1 MLIALGVTGGIGA
14 YKAVEVARG
23 LQKRGH
29 DVVAI
34 MTASAAFVVR
44 DV

>member
-1 MLIALGVTGGIGA
+1 MLIALGVTGGLGA
-14 YKAVEVARG
+14 YKAVEVVRG

-34 MTASAAFVVR
+34 MASKRSRVMKL
-44 DV
+44 